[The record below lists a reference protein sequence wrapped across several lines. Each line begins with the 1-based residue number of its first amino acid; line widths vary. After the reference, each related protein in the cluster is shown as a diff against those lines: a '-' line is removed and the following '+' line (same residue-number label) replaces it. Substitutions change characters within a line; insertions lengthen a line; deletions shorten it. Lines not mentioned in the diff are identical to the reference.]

1 MNESRKKRVVIVGA
15 GFGGLFA
22 SKALKNAENLEI
34 VVIDKN
40 NHHLFQPLLYQVA
53 ISALSPGDIAFPI
66 RATLKKQK
74 NTRIMMDMV
83 KSIDRENQVVHM
95 KNNDLRYDYLIL
107 APGAKASYFGN
118 DGWQDYA
125 PALKSLRDALL
136 IREKVIL
143 AFEKAVQIKD
153 KKLRKK
159 YMTFAIVGGGPT
171 GVEMAGAIAEIGRKT
186 MLSEFPDLAPEDLN
200 VLLIEASDNLLRGFA
215 KSHTEYT
222 IDKLE
227 EMGVKVRLNTM
238 ITKVDDEGLHSKN
251 ETFET
256 ANIVWAAGNQASP
269 LIDTLN
275 TQQDKM
281 GRAIV
286 NKDLTIK
293 SYDNVFVIGDAA
305 HFKDKDGN
313 PLPALAPVAMQQGEY
328 VAKILKKEIKKENR
342 QAFRYVDRG
351 KMATIGRAKAV
362 ADIKDWKFS
371 GVFAWLLWAII
382 HIFFLIGFRNRFRV
396 ITEWFWYYIYFKPG
410 AHLIVHPEE
419 RKEAIYTQLEHEEK
433 Y

>member
-1 MNESRKKRVVIVGA
+1 MNEKRKKRVVIVGA

-22 SKALKNAENLEI
+22 AKSLKNAENLEI

-74 NTRIMMDMV
+74 NTRVVMDMV
-83 KSIDRENQVVHM
+83 KSIDKENRVVHM

-107 APGAKASYFGN
+107 APGSQASYFGN
-118 DGWQDYA
+118 DHWQHFA
-125 PALKSLRDALL
+125 PGLKSLQDALL

-143 AFEKAVQIKD
+143 SFEKAEQIKD
-153 KKLRKK
+153 NKLRKK

-186 MLSEFPDLAPEDLN
+186 MLSEFPDIDPDELK
-200 VLLIEASDNLLRGFA
+200 VYLIEAQDTLLPGFSPA
-215 KSHTEYT
+215 HTKYT
-222 IDKLE
+222 IEKLK
-227 EMGVKVRLNTM
+227 EMGVDVRLSTM
-238 ITKVDDEGLHSKN
+238 VTKVDDQGLHCNN

-256 ANIVWAAGNQASP
+256 ANIVWAAGNKVSS
-269 LIDTLN
+269 LIDTLDI
-275 TQQDKM
+275 QQDKM

-286 NKDLTIK
+286 DDDLTIK
-293 SYDNVFVIGDAA
+293 GSDNVFVIGDAA
-305 HFKDKDGN
+305 YFKDKNGN
-313 PLPALAPVAMQQGEY
+313 PLPALAPVAMQQGDY
-328 VAKILKKEIKKENR
+328 VAKLLKKEIKKEKR
-342 QAFRYVDRG
+342 EAFRYIDRG

-371 GVFAWLLWAII
+371 GVFAWVLWAII
-382 HIFFLIGFRNRFRV
+382 HIMFLIGFRNRFRV
-396 ITEWFWYYIYFKPG
+396 MFEWFWYYIYFKPG

-419 RKEAIYTQLEHEEK
+419 RKEAIYTQLEHEDK